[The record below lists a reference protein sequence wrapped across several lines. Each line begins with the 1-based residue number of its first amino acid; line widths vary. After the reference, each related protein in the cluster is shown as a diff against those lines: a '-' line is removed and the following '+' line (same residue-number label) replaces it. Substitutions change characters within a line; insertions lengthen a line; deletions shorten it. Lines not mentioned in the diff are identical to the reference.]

1 MLNFNQV
8 GSRNLD
14 KLTTNSVNWVQAI
27 LHNLINSG
35 SFCWIYINWVL
46 ANLDNFGSIWVIL
59 GHFSWI
65 RIILLN
71 FDQLGSHNFN
81 KLCYILVTG
90 FSLFCWTWSILPIL
104 NHFPQYWGILLYIH
118 QLGSRY
124 FWLTASIWYILAD
137 WVLDN
142 LDNFG
147 QLRRF
152 WCTLTN
158 SVPGTSFNSVHL
170 GPFWQTVFSLL
181 WSILVNC
188 VHFDLFWLTRF
199 WQFLVKCSHL
209 VQFSWLSFR

>member
-1 MLNFNQV
+1 MFGILSNFLSL
-8 GSRNLD
+8 GIFLLAFD
-14 KLTTNSVNWVQAI
+14 Y
-27 LHNLINSG
+27 LI
-35 SFCWIYINWVL
+35 
-46 ANLDNFGSIWVIL
+46 GSIWVIL

-65 RIILLN
+65 LIILLN

-90 FSLFCWTWSILPIL
+90 FSLFCSTWSILPIL
-104 NHFPQYWGILLYIH
+104 NHFAQYWGILLHIH

-142 LDNFG
+142 LDNSG
-147 QLRRF
+147 QLCRF

-158 SVPGTSFNSVHL
+158 SVPAILFSCVHF
-170 GPFWQTVFSLL
+170 GPFWRTVFSLF

-199 WQFLVKCSHL
+199 SLFLVKCSHL
-209 VQFSWLSFR
+209 VHFS

>member
-1 MLNFNQV
+1 MLDLHQLSPCKFGQLWFNL
-8 GSRNLD
+8 GN
-14 KLTTNSVNWVQAI
+14 
-27 LHNLINSG
+27 
-35 SFCWIYINWVL
+35 
-46 ANLDNFGSIWVIL
+46 L

-104 NHFPQYWGILLYIH
+104 NHFVAQYWGILLDIH
-118 QLGSRY
+118 QLGSHY
-124 FWLTASIWYILAD
+124 FWLTASIWYISAD
-137 WVLDN
+137 WVLDT

-147 QLRRF
+147 QRHRF

-188 VHFDLFWLTRF
+188 VHFDVFWLTRF

-209 VQFSWLSFR
+209 VQFS